1 MKASFPPKADN
12 ILSVPH
18 QTQGH
23 TSQGHRACCGR
34 HHEDQEEKQFWSR
47 DHMMYFLANQLSNTV

>member
-12 ILSVPH
+12 ILSVSH

-23 TSQGHRACCGR
+23 TSQGHRACCGQ
-34 HHEDQEEKQFWSR
+34 HHEDQEEEQFWL
-47 DHMMYFLANQLSNTV
+47 HQHGGFCKKCT

>member
-12 ILSVPH
+12 ILFVSY

-23 TSQGHRACCGR
+23 TSQGHRACCGQ
-34 HHEDQEEKQFWSR
+34 HHEDQEEKQFWL
-47 DHMMYFLANQLSNTV
+47 HQHGGFC